1 MFEFDIQKS
10 GTSDERLICFL
21 SDSTD
26 QAFRQALKDI
36 LEPHGYFCD
45 SDEHH
50 VFMRNLSGEYRLRQL
65 TISSDSWF
73 VWGECDTWG
82 KNIALNQELISWLEQ
97 KLLDSGLFKLRQKT

>member
-1 MFEFDIQKS
+1 MFEFEIQKS
-10 GTSDERLICFL
+10 GTSEERLICFL

-45 SDEHH
+45 SDEQH
-50 VFMRNLSGEYRLRQL
+50 VFMRNVNGEYKLRQL

-73 VWGECDTWG
+73 VWGECHTWG
-82 KNIALNQELISWLEQ
+82 KNIALNQELISWLE
-97 KLLDSGLFKLRQKT
+97 KELLDSGLFKLRQKT